1 MYLNKFRILV
11 YLPCTVLLSLL
22 PPVCVQCALRS
33 VYVSTNFHEIFN
45 ILRKW
50 VFKHDE
56 SIWSQDVCQVY
67 SSTIFVFHHPS
78 VKISPEKCPHFRRT
92 HHIQKGKGAE
102 NIFDNYREISLLPLL
117 LLVFSLC
124 NPEPVDGAVS
134 AVCPGLTSCS
144 HIHNMPCS
152 QPAALWPPLTS
163 RPIMSLVSVNT
174 LLLMKERMEVLMNN

>member
-1 MYLNKFRILV
+1 MSINKFRILV

-33 VYVSTNFHEIFN
+33 VDVSTKFHEFFN

-78 VKISPEKCPHFRRT
+78 VKISPEKCPHFRQT

-102 NIFDNYREISLLPLL
+102 NIFDNCREISLLPLL
-117 LLVFSLC
+117 VVCSACVTRGRWMEQCLQCVPGWPHVHIFTICRACNLLC
-124 NPEPVDGAVS
+124 CGR
-134 AVCPGLTSCS
+134 
-144 HIHNMPCS
+144 H
-152 QPAALWPPLTS
+152 S
-163 RPIMSLVSVNT
+163 RLG
-174 LLLMKERMEVLMNN
+174 R

>member
-1 MYLNKFRILV
+1 MSIVQNIG
-11 YLPCTVLLSLL
+11 LSPVHGSAL
-22 PPVCVQCALRS
+22 PPPSCLCAVRS
-33 VYVSTNFHEIFN
+33 
-45 ILRKW
+45 
-50 VFKHDE
+50 
-56 SIWSQDVCQVY
+56 
-67 SSTIFVFHHPS
+67 
-78 VKISPEKCPHFRRT
+78 
-92 HHIQKGKGAE
+92 
-102 NIFDNYREISLLPLL
+102 EISICVNEFSRNFQYSKKMGVQTWWVHLKSGCLSRLFVNDLCFPPPISEDLSGEVSPFQVDSPYTKRKRHQKYFWQLPRDFVATFTAG
-117 LLVFSLC
+117 VFSLC